1 MLFTDFALVLQ
12 KLENTSS
19 RLEIT
24 AILSELFEKTSKDE
38 IKEVVYL
45 SLGVLAPNYESILL
59 NFAEK
64 MVLKSIAIGS
74 KTDET
79 EILNTYKKTGDLGE
93 TAQQFFKENNANKLT
108 VHDVF
113 QKLVEIAKISG
124 EGSQE
129 EKLNKMSELFKNLD
143 SLSLRF
149 VARIPV
155 GKLRLGFSEKTIIDA
170 LSNSDKEK
178 AKRIEEAFNIRPDIG
193 YISEL
198 AKDDKLNQVSPK
210 IGVPVVPML
219 AQRLNSTTEM
229 VKKMGRVAVE
239 PKFDGLRIFIHF
251 KRDGISKGRDFVT
264 IFTRN
269 MNAIDI
275 NTFPELLEVGKYIK
289 ADEIILD
296 TEAVGVDYERERF
309 LDFQKTIQRRRK
321 HEVEATRDEV
331 PLQFQ
336 VFDCIY
342 IDGQSLIEM
351 PYTKRREEIVKSVVN
366 GKLLRID
373 DITFTQDPELIK
385 SLHQKYLQ
393 LGLEG
398 VVVKK
403 ENGKYVSG
411 RTGWNWVKMKEE
423 EGKRGKLVD
432 TVDAVIM
439 GATSGKGKRAGF
451 GVGQFLVGI
460 KDGDDYK
467 TITKVG
473 TGLTDDLFKELN
485 QRLKDIISKDKPKEY
500 QIHKDL
506 LPDFFVLPK
515 VIVELA
521 ADEITVSPKHSSGYA
536 LRFPRLIKFRDD
548 KSEKETTTL
557 DEIKKL
563 FKLQKVS

>member
-170 LSNSDKEK
+170 LSNGDKEK

-423 EGKRGKLVD
+423 EGKRGKLLD